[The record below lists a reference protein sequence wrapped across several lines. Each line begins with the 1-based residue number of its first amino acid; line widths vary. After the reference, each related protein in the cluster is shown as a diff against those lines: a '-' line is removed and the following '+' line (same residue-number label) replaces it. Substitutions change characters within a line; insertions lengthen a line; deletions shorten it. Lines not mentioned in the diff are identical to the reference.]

1 MDRSTVLV
9 KLSKLYAMT
18 CSPSNP
24 NEAESAEEKFWNI
37 AATHGLSASDLL
49 TNENPE
55 RELVQSI
62 LHEMNEI
69 TAKTSSLVRH
79 AVEEDKRQS
88 DRFMEWSRKRQLEG
102 NAEPV
107 EVPSIPFDLTDAL
120 RAAREA
126 QEMARSYHI
135 GDKELGVD
143 QDTLE
148 SFSRL
153 LVIINHQDKF
163 EMLLNGMLTDL
174 EAIYYSLNKDAKLS

>member
-9 KLSKLYAMT
+9 KLSKLYTMA

-37 AATHGLSASDLL
+37 AARHGLTASDLL

-55 RELVQSI
+55 RELVQSF

-69 TAKTSSLVRH
+69 TAKISSLVRH
-79 AVEEDKRQS
+79 AVEEDRRQS
-88 DRFMEWSRKRQLEG
+88 DRFMEWSRKRQHEG

-153 LVIINHQDKF
+153 LVIINQQDKF

-174 EAIYYSLNKDAKLS
+174 EAISYSLNKDAKLS